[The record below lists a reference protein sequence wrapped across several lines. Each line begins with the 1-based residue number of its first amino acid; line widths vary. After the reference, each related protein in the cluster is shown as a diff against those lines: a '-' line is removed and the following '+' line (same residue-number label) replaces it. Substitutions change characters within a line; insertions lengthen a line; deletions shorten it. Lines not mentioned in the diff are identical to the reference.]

1 MYEKFGINQDFN
13 GVPNGSSGFLRL
25 SFTPEN
31 PTGNY
36 FLDLA
41 NPADFAV
48 AEQVLVLNQWE
59 ILQLVSEKK
68 QNNRKQVKTTWNT

>member
-1 MYEKFGINQDFN
+1 
-13 GVPNGSSGFLRL
+13 L

-59 ILQLVSEKK
+59 ILHLVKGKTEKQQTK
-68 QNNRKQVKTTWNT
+68 QKNKKRGQKMLCSQDFFVCLF